1 MSMWSSSRSPAFRH
15 CWMVFAPWTP
25 TDFPA
30 AAAFAW
36 RTALSMPSV
45 TK

>member
-15 CWMVFAPWTP
+15 CWIVFAPWTP